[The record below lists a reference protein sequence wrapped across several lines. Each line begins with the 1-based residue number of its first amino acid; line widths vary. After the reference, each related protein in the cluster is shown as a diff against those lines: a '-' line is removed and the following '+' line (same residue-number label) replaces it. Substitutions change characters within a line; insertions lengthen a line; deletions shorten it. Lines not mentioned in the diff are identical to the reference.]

1 MRYTTIGI
9 LFLSLLAATVVSYLA
24 VKAQQS
30 DTEQYSQTN
39 LLLGELRQLDTGINE
54 EILKA
59 RLAIITDYVRLQE
72 LYSRQ
77 HLLHRRLSDE
87 ANTFTQTPSPAA
99 LQAMQDYLASSSR
112 KEELNEQFQI
122 HNAALRGSINAVPI
136 ANQDFLR
143 SLPGQWY
150 EELLNPARELT
161 KETLEYASNPLAGN
175 AFVAKVWIEQL
186 QERRSQLEPSIQELM
201 DNLLSHVNTVLAEKG
216 ETDDLLLQL
225 LAIDT
230 PHQLDRMSE
239 AVNVSS
245 MTALQQQDR
254 YRLALAGFS
263 ALLIVLLVYAG
274 FRLRAYYQ
282 ALQMVNESLEQKVVE
297 RTAKLSTALDQ
308 LKNSQAQLIQ
318 SEKMASLGQMVAGVA
333 HEINTPLG
341 YAKSNIFSIK
351 TQLDEMEA
359 LVQAHRDLLALLR
372 SGDRDKEKIK
382 QQSERVELL
391 YQEAQQYEIF
401 SNTHEAISDADY
413 GLDQISD
420 LVGNLKNF
428 SRLDRARID
437 EYDVNAGLDN
447 TLAIAKHSVKN
458 KMEVERDF
466 SELPKITCS
475 PSQINQVFLNMITN
489 AAQAID
495 PQKTQQLGHLKITTR
510 HQGNDIH
517 IVFRDNGCGIP
528 SEIAEKIF
536 DPFFTTKPIGEGTGL
551 GLSIS
556 HQIVHDHGG
565 EIKVHSSPER
575 GTRFVIRLPI
585 SRSPGK
591 EHKHNGQEGNYN
603 EQQSQRTESQSTKNQ
618 STKTDSDT
626 SNTGTPTTEDTPSSA
641 TPDDGQHKKGAVV

>member
-9 LFLSLLAATVVSYLA
+9 LFLSLLAATVLSYLA

-30 DTEQYSQTN
+30 DSEHYAQTH

-54 EILKA
+54 ETLKA
-59 RLAIITDYVRLQE
+59 RLAIITDYVRLRE
-72 LYSRQ
+72 LYQRQ
-77 HLLHRRLSDE
+77 HYLHLRLREES
-87 ANTFTQTPSPAA
+87 NSFTNNPTQNATQA
-99 LQAMQDYLASSSR
+99 LMDYQASSSR
-112 KEELNEQFQI
+112 KRELSEQFQL
-122 HNAALRGSINAVPI
+122 HNTALRGSINAVPI

-175 AFVAKVWIEQL
+175 AFVAQVWIEQL
-186 QERRSQLEPSIQELM
+186 EERRTELDSSIQVML
-201 DNLLSHVNTVLAEKG
+201 DNLLSHVNTVLVEKG

-225 LAIDT
+225 LAIDI
-230 PHQLDRMSE
+230 PRQLDRMAEEVNLRSQA
-239 AVNVSS
+239 AV
-245 MTALQQQDR
+245 QQQDR

-263 ALLIVLLVYAG
+263 ALLILLLVYAG

-297 RTAKLSTALDQ
+297 RTASLTAALQKLKD
-308 LKNSQAQLIQ
+308 SQAQLIQ

-341 YAKSNIFSIK
+341 YTKSNLFSIK
-351 TQLDEMEA
+351 SQLDEMES
-359 LVQAHRDLLALLR
+359 LVQAHRDLLKLLR
-372 SGDRDKEKIK
+372 SPKPDREQIK
-382 QQSERVELL
+382 KQSEKVEQL
-391 YQEAQQYEIF
+391 YQDAQTYEIF
-401 SNTHEAISDADY
+401 PSAHEAINDADY
-413 GLDQISD
+413 GIAQISD

-437 EYDVNAGLDN
+437 EYDVNAGIDN
-447 TLAIAKHSVKN
+447 TLAIAKHSIKDRLTI
-458 KMEVERDF
+458 ERDY

-475 PSQINQVFLNMITN
+475 PSQINQVFLNLITN

-495 PQKTQQLGHLKITTR
+495 KMGTLKITTR
-510 HQGNDIH
+510 HQGNDVH

-528 SEIAEKIF
+528 AEVLDKIF

-556 HQIVHDHGG
+556 HQIIQDHGG

-585 SRSPGK
+585 GHDATRKEASPNDSQDAY
-591 EHKHNGQEGNYN
+591 NGQTTNSAKSAKN
-603 EQQSQRTESQSTKNQ
+603 PQSIEDAHASQ
-618 STKTDSDT
+618 
-626 SNTGTPTTEDTPSSA
+626 PSG
-641 TPDDGQHKKGAVV
+641 GQYKKGAVL